1 MCTKE
6 PLPVRV
12 RGESVNRLPT
22 AWALPT
28 LADLELIREALRQWA
43 EDGEHA

>member
-1 MCTKE
+1 M
-6 PLPVRV
+6 RV
-12 RGESVNRLPT
+12 RGESVDRPPT

-28 LADLELIREALRQWA
+28 LAHLELIREALRRWA